1 MSKRASNNE
10 FDSLDEFFSD
20 KLKDASMQPP
30 ERIWEQIEG
39 SLKDDKRKR
48 RFFWL
53 FFCGLI
59 FIGSSLSC
67 YFFLFDSKHENNVKT
82 AQIKNT
88 STNTKTKK
96 TDIITYKETTKQITE
111 TQNTSTEENSLKEKK
126 IDLVKIQLGAFKRQI
141 DLSVFAKTG
150 LDVKSETNDNG
161 ITKYYAEVAEN
172 QVQKA
177 LQQIKQN
184 GFADA
189 FIKRNTNT
197 LLTTKDNQ
205 TENKP
210 SVSQP
215 KSKPILALAQNM
227 VYESK
232 EPSLPQ
238 PTNSN
243 KVTIADSKL
252 QTTQQNNNA
261 KYPVNEGSVTTNT
274 TPQQNQTKDNN
285 TIKNDV
291 ANTITTNSVANSP
304 SQNPDIAVK
313 DSLQKDT
320 NQTIVATNKKD
331 SVIAKTDSIKP
342 LVKTDSSIKEPI
354 LNRWALL
361 LTGGPNFFLKNTQ
374 NSLFDN
380 SGEKQ
385 PITYNTSFKVEYRL
399 LKKIAISAG
408 LNYSYF
414 TAQQDATL
422 FYFPKNLTSDFIFY
436 SSYGPMA
443 VDKNTMLQ
451 GYSPLAPI
459 TMFHANYSYTSKINT
474 LQIPIEAKWYYVNG
488 KKINLYAALGV
499 SAMFVLSEQTKLSV
513 IKEHFNNDLS
523 YNQINTSKF
532 NALLMLGLG
541 GDIKL
546 YKQLYFTIDGGFRY
560 GAANLSN
567 TSGIKT
573 NPTYFSANGGLKI
586 KL

>member
-1 MSKRASNNE
+1 MSKQISNNE

-30 ERIWEQIEG
+30 ERVWEQIEG
-39 SLKDDKRKR
+39 SLNNDGKRKR

-59 FIGSSLSC
+59 FMGSSLST
-67 YFFLFDSKHENNVKT
+67 YFFLLDSKNETTVKT
-82 AQIKNT
+82 TQVKNESINTKIT
-88 STNTKTKK
+88 STE
-96 TDIITYKETTKQITE
+96 IITSKENKTQITE
-111 TQNTSTEENSLKEKK
+111 TQYTNTEKNIVKEEKLM
-126 IDLVKIQLGAFKRQI
+126 LVKIQLGAFKNQI
-141 DLSVFAKTG
+141 NPSVFAKTG
-150 LDVKSETNDNG
+150 LDIKSETAENG
-161 ITKYYAEVAEN
+161 ITKYYAEVAESE
-172 QVQKA
+172 VQQA

-184 GFADA
+184 GFTDA
-189 FIKRNTNT
+189 FIKRNT
-197 LLTTKDNQ
+197 LLASKDNVI
-205 TENKP
+205 ENKP
-210 SVSQP
+210 VASQP
-215 KSKPILALAQNM
+215 KTKPVLALVQNTT
-227 VYESK
+227 YESR
-232 EPSLPQ
+232 EPVLPQ

-243 KVTIADSKL
+243 KVIIAASKL
-252 QTTQQNNNA
+252 QTTQQNNNTPS
-261 KYPVNEGSVTTNT
+261 PVNEELIFTNN
-274 TPQQNQTKDNN
+274 TPQQNQIKDNSA
-285 TIKNDV
+285 IKNDV

-304 SQNPDIAVK
+304 PQNQGISVK

-320 NQTIVATNKKD
+320 TEQPVVIANKKD
-331 SVIAKTDSIKP
+331 TVIAKTDSVKS
-342 LVKTDSSIKEPI
+342 LVKTDNSIKEPI

-361 LTGGPNFFLKNTQ
+361 LTGGPNFFIKNSH
-374 NSLFDN
+374 NNLFDN

-385 PITYNTSFKVEYRL
+385 PITYNTSFKVEYKL

-408 LNYSYF
+408 LSYSYF

-451 GYSPLAPI
+451 GYSLQAPT

-474 LQIPIEAKWYYVNG
+474 LLIPIEAKWYYVNG
-488 KKINLYAALGV
+488 KKINLYAALGT
-499 SAMFVLSEQTKLSV
+499 SALLVLSEQTKLSV

-523 YNQINTSKF
+523 YNQINTTKF

-546 YKQLYFTIDGGFRY
+546 YKQLYFTVDGGFRY
-560 GAANLSN
+560 GTTNLSN

-573 NPTYFSANGGLKI
+573 NPTYFSASGGLKI